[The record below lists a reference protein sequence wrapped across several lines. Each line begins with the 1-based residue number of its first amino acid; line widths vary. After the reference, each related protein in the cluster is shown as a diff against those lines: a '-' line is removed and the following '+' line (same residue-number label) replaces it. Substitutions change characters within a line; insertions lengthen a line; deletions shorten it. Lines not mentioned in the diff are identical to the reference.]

1 MQRADDLLCFSHLR
15 WDFVFQR
22 PNHLMCRAAAKR
34 RVLYIEEPHYGATQA
49 HVTTLEARPNLFVV
63 TPRLPQGL
71 SLLGELTT
79 QRGLLAR
86 VYRELG
92 VNDPLVWLYT
102 PMALDLIEGLST
114 AAVVYDCMDEL
125 SGFHGAPAALQLLE
139 AKLLA
144 RADLVFT
151 GGASLCRAK
160 RRRRRD
166 AHLFPSSVDLQHFQA
181 ARRPVEGPPDQ
192 RDLPGPRIGFFGVID
207 ERMDLEL
214 VAEVARRRPDWSIVL
229 VGPVVKIDPAAL
241 PRLPNIHYLGQ
252 KSYAELPSYLAG
264 WDVAMMPFAMNDATR
279 FISPT
284 KTLEYLAGGKPVVST
299 PIADVVSPYGE
310 QGLVAIARDAGEFV
324 AATQELLD
332 GDRPALETVDTFLA
346 RGSWDRTW
354 EAMAALIDDTVAK
367 RRRGRQSHTHTISAE
382 ERATNST
389 AVGFDGGR

>member
-1 MQRADDLLCFSHLR
+1 MQRANDLLCFSHLR
-15 WDFVFQR
+15 WNFVFQR

-34 RVLYIEEPHYGATQA
+34 RVLYIEEPIYGAAQA
-49 HVTTLEARPNLFVV
+49 HVTTTEARPNLLVV
-63 TPRLPQGL
+63 TPHLPQGMNL
-71 SLLGELTT
+71 VGELAAH
-79 QRGLLAR
+79 RALLDR
-86 VYRELG
+86 VYRQLD
-92 VNDPLVWLYT
+92 VNEPLVWLYT
-102 PMALDLIEGLST
+102 PMALELTEGLSP

-166 AHLFPSSVDLQHFQA
+166 AHLFPSSVELEHFRA
-181 ARRPVEGPPDQ
+181 ARLGVEEPADQ

-207 ERMDLEL
+207 ERTDLEL
-214 VAEVARRRPDWSIVL
+214 LADVARRRPDWSLVM
-229 VGPVVKIDPAAL
+229 VGPVVKIDPASL
-241 PRLPNIHYLGQ
+241 PRLPNIQYLGQ
-252 KSYAELPSYLAG
+252 KTYAELPSYLAG

-310 QGLVAIARDAGEFV
+310 QGLVAIARDADEFV
-324 AATQELLD
+324 AGTQKLLA
-332 GDRPALETVDTFLA
+332 GERPTLEAVDAFLA

-354 EAMAALIDDTVAK
+354 DAMATLIEDTVAK
-367 RRRGRQSHTHTISAE
+367 RRRGRQVHTHAIGADD
-382 ERATNST
+382 RATSST